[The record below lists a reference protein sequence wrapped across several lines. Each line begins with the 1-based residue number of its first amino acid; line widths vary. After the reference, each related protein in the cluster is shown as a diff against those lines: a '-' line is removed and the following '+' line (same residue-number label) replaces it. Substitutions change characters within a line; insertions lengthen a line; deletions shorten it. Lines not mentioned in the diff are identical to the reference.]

1 MRDEIEKHL
10 FEMQDTEYRDFQ
22 SKLMP
27 TVEKG
32 RIIGVRTPSLRKL
45 AKELAKQP
53 VSDAF
58 LNGLP
63 HKYYEEDNLHAFL
76 LEQIKD
82 FDRAVCEI
90 DRFLPYVD
98 NWATCDMMSPKVLL
112 RYPDRLIEKIDGWL
126 SSGDTYTVRFGIKM
140 LMSGFLDDRFLPE
153 YADRVAAVRSD
164 EYYVKMMAA
173 WYFATALSK
182 QYEAVLPYI
191 TEHRLDTW
199 THNKAIQKALES
211 NRITPEQKAYLR
223 TMKIK

>member
-1 MRDEIEKHL
+1 MRDEIEKRL

-53 VSDAF
+53 AYDAF

-112 RYPDRLIEKIDGWL
+112 RYPDRLIEKIDVWL
-126 SSGDTYTVRFGIKM
+126 SSGDTYAVRFGIKM

-173 WYFATALSK
+173 WYFATALAK

-211 NRITPEQKAYLR
+211 NRITPERKAYLR
-223 TMKIK
+223 TLKIK

>member
-1 MRDEIEKHL
+1 MRDEIEKRL

-53 VSDAF
+53 ASDAF

-82 FDRAVCEI
+82 FDRAVYEI

-112 RYPDRLIEKIDGWL
+112 RYPDRLVEKIDGWL
-126 SSGDTYTVRFGIKM
+126 TSGDTYTVRFGIKM

>member
-1 MRDEIEKHL
+1 MRDEIEKRL

-112 RYPDRLIEKIDGWL
+112 RYPDRLIEKIDVWL
-126 SSGDTYTVRFGIKM
+126 SSGDTYAVRFGIKM

-173 WYFATALSK
+173 WYFATALAK

>member
-1 MRDEIEKHL
+1 MRDEIEKRL

-173 WYFATALSK
+173 WYFATALAK

-211 NRITPEQKAYLR
+211 NRITPERKAYLR
-223 TMKIK
+223 TLKIK

>member
-1 MRDEIEKHL
+1 MRDEIEKRL

-112 RYPDRLIEKIDGWL
+112 RYPDRLIEKIDVWL
-126 SSGDTYTVRFGIKM
+126 SSGDTYAVRFGIKM

-191 TEHRLDTW
+191 TEYRLDTW

-211 NRITPEQKAYLR
+211 NRITPERKAYLR
-223 TMKIK
+223 TLKIK

>member
-1 MRDEIEKHL
+1 MRDEIEKRL
-10 FEMQDTEYRDFQ
+10 FDMQDTEYRDFQ

-45 AKELAKQP
+45 AKELAKYP
-53 VSDAF
+53 DADAF

-140 LMSGFLDDRFLPE
+140 LMSGFLDDRFMPE
-153 YADRVAAVRSD
+153 YAERVAAVRSD

-173 WYFATALSK
+173 WYFATALAK

-223 TMKIK
+223 TLKIK